1 MTAVPARVGVIGGG
15 RMGAGIAQV
24 FLTAGAQV
32 AVVEAG
38 EEAAAAARGRV
49 ANGLEEAARRGKLD
63 GDVATVLDRLTV
75 VDSPAALDRETGL
88 VVEAVPEQADL
99 KAQVLRAAEAAVAPD
114 AVLATNT
121 SSLSVTELASA
132 LERPA
137 RFLGLHF
144 FNPVPASKLVE
155 VVVARET
162 DPELVATA
170 SGWVRALGKTD
181 VVVKDSP
188 GFASSRLGVL
198 LGLEAIRMLE
208 EGVADAEAIDTAME
222 LGYRHPMGP
231 LRSTDLVGLDVRL
244 AIAEYLHRTLG
255 ERFAPPQLLRD
266 KVAAG
271 ELGRKTGKG
280 FYTWKDGKADT
291 SGMSAIAE
299 PSAEMIDRLILPMSN
314 VCVACLRE
322 GIVDNADVVDGAM
335 IFGTGYAPFRGG
347 PLNYARTRGVD
358 NVVSTLDAL
367 TDKFGGRFTPDA
379 GWETFK

>member
-1 MTAVPARVGVIGGG
+1 VIAVPARVGVVGGG

-24 FLTAGAQV
+24 FLAAGAHV

-38 EEAAAAARGRV
+38 GQAAEAARGRV
-49 ANGLEEAARRGKLD
+49 ADGLEEAARRGKLD
-63 GDVATVLDRLTV
+63 GDVETTLGRLTLL
-75 VDSPAALDRETGL
+75 DSAAELDPGTGL
-88 VVEAVPEQADL
+88 VVEAVPERADL
-99 KAQVLRAAEAAVAPD
+99 KAEVLRAAESAVGPD

-121 SSLSVTELASA
+121 SSLSVTELAAA
-132 LERPA
+132 LDRPA

-155 VVVARET
+155 VVVAQET
-162 DPELVATA
+162 DRELVGTA

-181 VVVKDSP
+181 VVVNDSP

-271 ELGRKTGKG
+271 ELGRKTGRG
-280 FYTWKDGKADT
+280 FHT
-291 SGMSAIAE
+291 
-299 PSAEMIDRLILPMSN
+299 
-314 VCVACLRE
+314 
-322 GIVDNADVVDGAM
+322 
-335 IFGTGYAPFRGG
+335 YA
-347 PLNYARTRGVD
+347 
-358 NVVSTLDAL
+358 
-367 TDKFGGRFTPDA
+367 
-379 GWETFK
+379 